1 MNDFDNMDGQYRRPR
16 SHLPVE
22 GEARPTVTRR
32 QLLSGCA
39 LLMAMAVLLVVGL
52 TPRTAR
58 APEAEPPAAQARTD
72 TTQTLLADCE
82 LTQHIAYTPCGH
94 SLTRR
99 QILPEELAGRDMA
112 ALTDAYPDWQITSF
126 SPTAVVMARQIGLH
140 CPEHLVLKPD
150 EGGLLCVFRNKY
162 GDALALEKELNLP
175 IGDMPDELQD
185 KLRQG
190 MGFDTLEA
198 LEKWLESAES

>member
-1 MNDFDNMDGQYRRPR
+1 MTDRNDQYRRPR
-16 SHLPVE
+16 PHLPRE
-22 GEARPTVTRR
+22 ENTPPTITRR

-39 LLMAMAVLLVVGL
+39 LLMTLAVLMVVGL

-72 TTQTLLADCE
+72 TTQALLADCQ
-82 LTQHIAYTPCGH
+82 LLQHLSYAPCGH
-94 SLTRR
+94 QLTRR
-99 QILPEELAGRDMA
+99 QTIPQELAGADMA
-112 ALTDAYPDWQITSF
+112 ALTDAYPDWQITAF
-126 SPTAVVMARQIGLH
+126 SPGEVVMARQIGLH